1 MEGDMFSKASQ
12 KVDKVES
19 IIGGQSEI
27 TGDLNIKGTLQ
38 VDGYVKGQVK
48 ADCVVLTESSR
59 IKGDITAN
67 KIIVSGRVEGNLKA
81 EEAIE
86 IMPKGKVIGDVFTN
100 KISVAEGGELNGKVV
115 MSERDSKV
123 VKLEGKVPAP

>member
-1 MEGDMFSKASQ
+1 MFSKASQ
-12 KVDKVES
+12 KVDKIES

-86 IMPKGKVIGDVFTN
+86 IMPKGKVIGDVLTN

-115 MSERDSKV
+115 MSERDSKIGRV
-123 VKLEGKVPAP
+123 EEKAPAP

>member
-1 MEGDMFSKASQ
+1 MFSKASQ

-115 MSERDSKV
+115 MSERDSKI

>member
-1 MEGDMFSKASQ
+1 MFSKASQ

-19 IIGGQSEI
+19 MIGGQSEI

-48 ADCVVLTESSR
+48 ADCVVLTETSR
-59 IKGDITAN
+59 VQGDIIAN

-115 MSERDSKV
+115 MSERDSKI

>member
-1 MEGDMFSKASQ
+1 MFSKAAQ
-12 KVDKVES
+12 KADKIDS
-19 IIGGQSEI
+19 IIGGQTEV
-27 TGDLNIKGTLQ
+27 TGDLNVKGTLQ
-38 VDGYVKGQVK
+38 VDGLIKGQIK
-48 ADCVVLTESSR
+48 ADCVVLAESSR
-59 IKGDITAN
+59 IKGDITAH

-115 MSERDSKV
+115 MSERNSKM
-123 VKLEGKVPAP
+123 GKVEAKIPSP

>member
-1 MEGDMFSKASQ
+1 MFSKASQ

-115 MSERDSKV
+115 MNERDSKI
-123 VKLEGKVPAP
+123 VKLEGKFPAP

>member
-115 MSERDSKV
+115 MSERDSKI

>member
-1 MEGDMFSKASQ
+1 MFSKASQ

-19 IIGGQSEI
+19 MIGGQSEI

-38 VDGYVKGQVK
+38 VDGFVKGQVK

-59 IKGDITAN
+59 IQGDITAN

-115 MSERDSKV
+115 MSERDSKI

>member
-19 IIGGQSEI
+19 MIGGQSEI

-115 MSERDSKV
+115 MSERDSKI